1 MRCCWLVSIHT
12 FAHSHNVTFEL
23 SACMQV
29 LVSCDLLLS
38 VPEFSIIFLLPC
50 TLNTHKHTVD
60 IAISFVFCCLV
71 TGSKLLLH
79 HSQIDKWTF
88 AICHSLSC
96 IAQIHKRILS
106 LASHLPFEN
115 DQKANLLFFNK
126 IYYSQNDL
134 AMSEI

>member
-12 FAHSHNVTFEL
+12 FAHSHIVTFVL
-23 SACMQV
+23 YACMQV

-38 VPEFSIIFLLPC
+38 VPEFSIIFLLPS

-126 IYYSQNDL
+126 KYYSQNDL